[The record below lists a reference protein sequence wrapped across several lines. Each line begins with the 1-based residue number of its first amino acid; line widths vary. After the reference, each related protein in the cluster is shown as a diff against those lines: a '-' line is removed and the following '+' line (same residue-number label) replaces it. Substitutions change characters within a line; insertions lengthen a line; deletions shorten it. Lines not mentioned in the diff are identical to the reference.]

1 MDSRQI
7 QLRSS
12 LGEVGHLRS
21 QVLATAYLRT
31 CCPWFIFFIGHSVEG
46 LYCVTYMLL
55 VGWEPE
61 ARLLL
66 LLEAETK
73 ADEAI
78 CCIWCW

>member
-21 QVLATAYLRT
+21 RVLATAYLRT

-46 LYCVTYMLL
+46 LYCVTKMLL
-55 VGWEPE
+55 VACGLG
-61 ARLLL
+61 ARGKVAL
-66 LLEAETK
+66 A
-73 ADEAI
+73 AGG
-78 CCIWCW
+78 